1 MYNARKHAHSIH
13 YNYVCFQILGCLR
26 LCIIT
31 LNCFIFPSVTSES
44 TINDWHLFLP
54 KCLLVI
60 APDVQLTISCV
71 FLHLLLALF
80 PGSPLTPTRERLG
93 MRGYLLYYSWFLYN
107 FFQCAQPFLNICLF
121 PVFMIMCIIHS
132 ESFGVWQELICGNV
146 LHVSWICTLILS
158 LKVDPSA
165 SVNTVVAEHF
175 YYINVIVFF
184 FSTRHAGSNC
194 AGTTGCVVH

>member
-1 MYNARKHAHSIH
+1 MYNARKHADSIH

-80 PGSPLTPTRERLG
+80 PGSPLAPTRGEAGNARLLTI
-93 MRGYLLYYSWFLYN
+93 LLMIFI

-165 SVNTVVAEHF
+165 SVNTVVAGHF
-175 YYINVIVFF
+175 YYIIVIVLFQHT
-184 FSTRHAGSNC
+184 SCRE
-194 AGTTGCVVH
+194 